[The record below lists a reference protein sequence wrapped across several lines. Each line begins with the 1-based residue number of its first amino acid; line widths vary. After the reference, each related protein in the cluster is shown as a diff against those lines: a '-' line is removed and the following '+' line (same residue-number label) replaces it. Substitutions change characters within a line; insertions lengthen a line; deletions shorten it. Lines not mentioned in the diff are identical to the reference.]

1 MRLAVVTMVYNE
13 VDYMDLWCR
22 HYGAQVG
29 AAHCFVVD
37 HGSDDGTT
45 EGLDP
50 VNVIRIPRSPQDDA
64 WRAGMIS
71 RLCAELLKSYDVV
84 IYVDVDEFL
93 VADPRYHRNLI
104 DCARAMTGP
113 VMTAIGL
120 EVWHLAD
127 SQPAIDITRPI
138 SLQRDWVWFNS
149 GLCKAAMIREA
160 VDWSPGF
167 HSTASPVA
175 FDHLFLFHLR
185 YFDVER
191 GLRRLA
197 RTRAMPWA
205 FDYSGRHQ
213 RVSRPGLGAGSD
225 AARPVGGLDYCAAFC
240 AALNKSNREY
250 RPKAEPLSRNPPPG
264 PSVAVRMSSACDS
277 VRDGKAIV
285 SR

>member
-213 RVSRPGLGAGSD
+213 RVTDEGWLGILRRTAT
-225 AARPVGGLDYCAAFC
+225 
-240 AALNKSNREY
+240 
-250 RPKAEPLSRNPPPG
+250 RPKSTVTDLDARREPLASLLRD
-264 PSVAVRMSSACDS
+264 VVDS
-277 VRDGKAIV
+277 QVGREAETYKIKLDVISEALLPLPARFRG
-285 SR
+285 RF